1 MAVVINEFEVVPGES
16 KPPAQEAQPPEGG
29 SGDKKSPPSEHEIG
43 RLVAHKVSRDER
55 IWAH

>member
-16 KPPAQEAQPPEGG
+16 QPQPQQAPEPAGGG
-29 SGDKKSPPSEHEIG
+29 SGNEPPSEHELG
-43 RLVAHKVSRDER
+43 RVLAHKMSRDER